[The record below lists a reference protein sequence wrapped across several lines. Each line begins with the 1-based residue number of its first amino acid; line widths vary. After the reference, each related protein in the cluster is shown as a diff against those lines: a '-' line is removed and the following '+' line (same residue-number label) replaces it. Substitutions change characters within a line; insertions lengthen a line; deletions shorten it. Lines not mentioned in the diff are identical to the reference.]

1 MFTKFIGKSKP
12 KADTFQAYFIQK
24 YYVQRCRLGL
34 PAVFTEQLQAV
45 SVKTAKPGMRA
56 YSCNANTWEAE
67 TRGQPGP

>member
-12 KADTFQAYFIQK
+12 KADILQAYFIQK
-24 YYVQRCRLGL
+24 YCVQLCRLGL
-34 PAVFTEQLQAV
+34 PAVFAEQLQAV

-56 YSCNANTWEAE
+56 YGCNANTWEAE